1 MLCEPSASGFH
12 QHLVKTSVWKL
23 ALNNSKELSWYAAKE
38 ESERKV
44 SQISPSKNLKK
55 RIFFSNLT
63 RYCAYFMVKV
73 NE

>member
-1 MLCEPSASGFH
+1 VKASI
-12 QHLVKTSVWKL
+12 WKL

-44 SQISPSKNLKK
+44 SQISPSEDLKE

-63 RYCAYFMVKV
+63 LYCANFMVKV